1 MNVGEVLSK
10 AWQIIWK
17 HKVLWIFGILA
28 SCSNGSGGSNASS
41 SFQSDG
47 SEFSS
52 GVETFF
58 NQTPD
63 WQLIMIGVVIFLVIL
78 VLVLLAIFLGTMGKI
93 GLIRGTQQADQDA
106 EVKLT
111 FGELFSGSMPYFW
124 RVFLLNLLVGLAVFL
139 TVMVFIVFAILGTV
153 ATLGIGLICLIPLI
167 CLLIPVAWFV
177 NVVVEQSSIAI
188 VVENLGIMDGLKRGW
203 EIVKA
208 NAGTMIVMWL
218 ILVLGITTVGGL
230 IIAIPLIMSVGT
242 AVVPLILGGEEA
254 IMSSLILAGICFV
267 AYLPV
272 LIVLSGILRS
282 YVGSAWTLTYMRL
295 TSPPMPMDEVL
306 EPLPDPNM

>member
-1 MNVGEVLSK
+1 MNIGEVLSK

-41 SFQSDG
+41 SFQSNG
-47 SEFSS
+47 NEFSS
-52 GVETFF
+52 GVESFF

-63 WQLIMIGVVIFLVIL
+63 WQLIMIGVIIFLVIL

-106 EVKLT
+106 EAKLT

-124 RVFLLNLLVGLAVFL
+124 RVFLLNLLVGLAIFV
-139 TVMVFIVFAILGTV
+139 VAFIIAIIAFMATV
-153 ATLGIGLICLIPLI
+153 ATLGIGLICILPLI

-177 NVVVEQSSIAI
+177 NVIIEQSSIAI

-203 EIVKA
+203 EIVKE

-218 ILVLGITTVGGL
+218 ILVLGITTIGGL
-230 IIAIPLIMSVGT
+230 IIAIPLIMSIGT
-242 AVVPLILGGEEA
+242 AVVPLLLGGEEA
-254 IMSSLILAGICFV
+254 IKSSIILAGICFV
-267 AYLPV
+267 AYLPIM
-272 LIVLSGILRS
+272 IVLGGILRS

-306 EPLPDPNM
+306 EPLPEPNM